1 MSGFTELGITGII
14 GRMNMSDLD
23 TEIMSALET
32 PQVKKRDSI
41 FDDVHAAARMIV
53 GFVQRRN

>member
-1 MSGFTELGITGII
+1 
-14 GRMNMSDLD
+14 MSDLD